1 MENERG
7 DEDESDATTSDA
19 LNAAWDAVVVG
30 AGLAGLAAATLL
42 ARDGH
47 RVVVLDGGRPGGR
60 ARSDV
65 VADHRVNRGAHALY
79 DTGEASAVLTRLGV
93 GWTGRPPEIRAG
105 RLRVGDTTVAQPSS
119 PLRAMTSR
127 VLTVRDKVALAR
139 FLGALD
145 SVDAP
150 ADVSALAWFESR
162 GLSGRG
168 LALVCSLARVGTYCG
183 DLDRLSADAVAMQL
197 RRALAGVTY
206 VDGGWQVLVDGLLS
220 AARRV
225 GVTVVTHTPVLSVE
239 RSSEAWSVEVPHGAT
254 DGGRVHGTTVV
265 LAGSGPAE
273 ASRLLGDTDIWPTCG
288 EPVTAACLDLVTTG
302 GGGVSASATPVLFS
316 LDDPL
321 YLSRHAPTVV
331 QLLRYGA
338 RSAVEDRAQLVAHAA
353 VGGYD
358 VDAVTSA
365 RFLARMVVAHTVPSP
380 DTGGLAGRPGVEVPG
395 QRGAFVAGDWVG
407 HRGLLADA
415 ALASAEEAAAAA
427 SSVLREGATW
437 RVG

>member
-1 MENERG
+1 MENERD
-7 DEDESDATTSDA
+7 DEPSTTTIGPDVLTA
-19 LNAAWDAVVVG
+19 HWDAVVVG

-42 ARDGH
+42 AHDGH
-47 RVVVLDGGRPGGR
+47 RVLVLDGGRPGGR

-65 VADHRVNRGAHALY
+65 VADQRVNRGAHALY
-79 DTGEASAVLTRLGV
+79 DTGEASAVLARLGV
-93 GWTGRPPEIRAG
+93 RWTGRPPEIRAG

-119 PLRAMTSR
+119 PVRAMTSR
-127 VLTVRDKVALAR
+127 ALRVRDKVALAR

-150 ADVSALAWFESR
+150 AGVSAQSWFEGR

-168 LALVCSLARVGTYCG
+168 LDLVCSLARVATYCG
-183 DLDRLSADAVAMQL
+183 DLDRLSADAVTVQL

-206 VDGGWQVLVDGLLS
+206 VDGGWQVLVDGLL
-220 AARRV
+220 AAAHRA
-225 GVTVVTHTPVLSVE
+225 GATVVTHTPVVSVE
-239 RSSEAWSVEVPHGAT
+239 GDAGHWSVEVP
-254 DGGRVHGTTVV
+254 GGSVHTSVV
-265 LAGSGPAE
+265 LLAHGGPGE
-273 ASRLLGDTDIWPTCG
+273 TSRVIGDADLWPPSG

-302 GGGVSASATPVLFS
+302 GVGVAASATPVLFS

-321 YLSRHAPTVV
+321 YLSRHAPAVV

-338 RSAVEDRAQLVAHAA
+338 RSAAQDRAQLVEHAA
-353 VGGYD
+353 VAGYD
-358 VDAVTSA
+358 VDSVAST
-365 RFLARMVVAHTVPSP
+365 RFLARMVVAHSVPSP
-380 DTGGLAGRPGVEVPG
+380 DTGGLAGRPGVDVPG
-395 QRGAFVAGDWVG
+395 NRGLFVAGDWVG
-407 HRGLLADA
+407 GRGLLADA